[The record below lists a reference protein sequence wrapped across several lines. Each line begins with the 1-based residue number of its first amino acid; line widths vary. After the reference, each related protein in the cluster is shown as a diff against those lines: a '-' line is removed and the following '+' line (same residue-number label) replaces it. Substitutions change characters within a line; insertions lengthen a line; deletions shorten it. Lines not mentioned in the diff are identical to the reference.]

1 MPRPKKSA
9 VKDDSSSRPAKRTK
23 LLSDNE
29 DSDGDATG
37 AQKVA
42 LSNGISDGSLKINE
56 EYAKRFEH
64 NKQREEK
71 HKLDEKY
78 KRDGRNQDDDSDD
91 SSDED
96 EDDVAEFATEEL
108 DDEIFSTLYALK
120 SKDPRIYDPEST
132 FYRPFDAEAAA
143 ASAVGK
149 EKPMTIRDYHRQNI
163 LSGHANGDTED
174 AVAPPTYDQE
184 QENLRKSMISQMNA
198 AEQEDDGDEEAGEG
212 FLVRKSRHVPKPES
226 KRKAAELDIEG
237 AEKDPER
244 FLSNFMAA
252 RAWVPDEGSRFAHL
266 ESDDDDADNRA
277 DEFEAAYNLRFEDP
291 AKANEKLLSYGRD
304 LAKHSVRKEETNP
317 RKRQREREREI
328 VEQAKQERRDE
339 KARLKRAKVSE
350 VERKVQQIKEAAGL
364 GPGDVVDLDEW
375 RDMLEGDWD
384 DEKWEA
390 AMEKKFGESY
400 YAEQD
405 ATLKTDDDDG
415 GKKSKKLKKPTW
427 DDDIDIEDVVSD
439 YDEDEDAPKPAL
451 ALTDDEEADE
461 DEDAGADVDGDVETN
476 ASGKPEK
483 RKSRKEQAA
492 DRKRAARQERLKIEE
507 MVDNEMDLDLP
518 QASNPKKQQGQFRY
532 RETSPISFGL
542 TARDILFADDTQLN
556 EFAGIKKH
564 HAFRDQEKKDKD
576 KKKLGKKARLR
587 QWRKET
593 FGNEDGFAGDFASF
607 VRGKAGLPEGPL
619 PTTKADSKS
628 ASADAGADAGKKKRR
643 SRKKKADVAA

>member
-1 MPRPKKSA
+1 MPRPKKNA
-9 VKDDSSSRPAKRTK
+9 ARDDLSSRPVKRTK

-29 DSDGDATG
+29 DSDSDADGDNG
-37 AQKVA
+37 VA
-42 LSNGISDGSLKINE
+42 LPNGNSDGSLKINQ

-71 HKLDEKY
+71 HRLEEKY
-78 KRDGRNQDDDSDD
+78 KRDGKNLDDDSDD

-96 EDDVAEFATEEL
+96 EDDLAEFATEEL
-108 DDEIFSTLYALK
+108 DNEIFSTLNALK
-120 SKDPRIYDPEST
+120 SKDPRIYDPKST

-174 AVAPPTYDQE
+174 TVAPPTYDQE

-198 AEQEDDGDEEAGEG
+198 AEQEDDEENDGDEG
-212 FLVRKSRHVPKPES
+212 FLVTKSKHVPKPES
-226 KRKAAELDIEG
+226 KRKAVELDIEG

-266 ESDDDDADNRA
+266 ESDDDDADDRA

-291 AKANEKLLSYGRD
+291 AKSNEKLLSYGRD
-304 LAKHSVRKEETNP
+304 LAKHSVRKEEMNP

-328 VEQAKQERRDE
+328 AEQAKQERRDE

-350 VERKVQQIKEAAGL
+350 IERKVQQIKEAAGL

-390 AMEKKFGESY
+390 AMEKKFGQTY

-405 ATLKTDDDDG
+405 ATLKTGDDDG
-415 GKKSKKLKKPTW
+415 VKKSKKLKKPTW
-427 DDDIDIEDVVSD
+427 DDDIDIKDVVSD
-439 YDEDEDAPKPAL
+439 YDEDASKPAL
-451 ALTDDEEADE
+451 ALTDEEEADQE
-461 DEDAGADVDGDVETN
+461 TAAG
-476 ASGKPEK
+476 GKPEK

-507 MVDNEMDLDLP
+507 MVDDEMDLDLP

-593 FGNEDGFAGDFASF
+593 FGNEEGFAGNFASF

-619 PTTKADSKS
+619 PTKKADSKT
-628 ASADAGADAGKKKRR
+628 ASTDAGADAGKKKRR
-643 SRKKKADVAA
+643 SRKKKAAEAAV